1 LSQLFLDEP
10 LRKKMENNDMIRDTQ
25 GTARPSRLASLAARL
40 GERVNRPS
48 ALTLAGLAAAAAL
61 CLTMALHWV
70 VSGFLHSR
78 KVVEVPDV
86 TGKTLEQAL
95 DLLSPLDLAMAKEGV
110 QFDERLPPGAILRQ
124 APPAGFRVR
133 EGKIVRV
140 TVSSGGEVAF
150 VPDLVSVSLTEAQ
163 NRLRA
168 AGLVLGA
175 VSQIYSL
182 ESAVGVVITQS
193 PSAGGSTRPGTMV
206 DLKVSKGPPPQG
218 VVLMPAFM
226 NQPIETAR
234 AWADAQKISPDVKEE
249 ASTVFA
255 PGLVM
260 RQSPAPDTPINEKTL
275 LTFVVAAS
283 TAPVSAPVQP

>member
-1 LSQLFLDEP
+1 
-10 LRKKMENNDMIRDTQ
+10 MEHNDMIRDTQ
-25 GTARPSRLASLAARL
+25 AAARPSRLASLAARL

-48 ALTLAGLAAAAAL
+48 ALMLAGLAALAGL
-61 CLTMALHWV
+61 CLMMALHWV

-110 QFDERLPPGAILRQ
+110 QYDERLPPGSILRQ

-150 VPDLVSVSLTEAQ
+150 VPDLVAVSLTEAQ
-163 NRLRA
+163 NRIRA
-168 AGLVLGA
+168 AGLALGA
-175 VSQIYSL
+175 VSQSYSL
-182 ESAVGVVITQS
+182 ESAVGIVISQNPV
-193 PSAGGSTRPGTMV
+193 PSSSTRPGTMV
-206 DLKVSKGPPPQG
+206 DLKVSKGPPPEG
-218 VVLMPAFM
+218 VVLMPVFI
-226 NQPIETAR
+226 NRSIEEAR

-249 ASTVFA
+249 TSGVFA
-255 PGLVM
+255 PGTVM
-260 RQSPAPDTPINEKTL
+260 RQSPLPDTPINEKTGL
-275 LTFVVAAS
+275 SFVVAAS
-283 TAPVSAPVQP
+283 TTPMSAPVQP

>member
-1 LSQLFLDEP
+1 
-10 LRKKMENNDMIRDTQ
+10 MIRDTQ
-25 GTARPSRLASLAARL
+25 GAARPSRLASLAARL

-48 ALTLAGLAAAAAL
+48 ALMLAGLAALAGL
-61 CLTMALHWV
+61 CLIMSLHWA

-95 DLLSPLDLAMAKEGV
+95 DLLSPLELAMAKEGV

-124 APPAGFRVR
+124 APPAGFHVR

-150 VPDLVSVSLTEAQ
+150 VPDLVAVSLTEAQ

-168 AGLVLGA
+168 AGLSLGA
-175 VSQIYSL
+175 VSQTYSL
-182 ESAVGVVITQS
+182 ESGVGIVITQN

-206 DLKVSKGPPPQG
+206 DLKVSKGPPPEG
-218 VVLMPAFM
+218 VVLMPVFM
-226 NQPIETAR
+226 NRTIEEAR
-234 AWADAQKISPDVKEE
+234 VWADSQKISPEVKEE
-249 ASTVFA
+249 LSGVFE
-255 PGLVM
+255 PGIVM
-260 RQSPAPDTPINEKTL
+260 RQSPAPDTPINEKSL
-275 LTFVVAAS
+275 LTFVVAVSS
-283 TAPVSAPVQP
+283 TPVPTTVQP

>member
-1 LSQLFLDEP
+1 MDQ
-10 LRKKMENNDMIRDTQ
+10 NDMIRDAQ
-25 GTARPSRLASLAARL
+25 KSEKQSRLAALSARVGQRMRQPSL
-40 GERVNRPS
+40 
-48 ALTLAGLAAAAAL
+48 LTLSVLGAVAGL
-61 CLTMALHWV
+61 CVMVSLHWV

-78 KVVEVPDV
+78 KVVDVPDL
-86 TGKTLEQAL
+86 TGKSLEQAL
-95 DLLSPLDLAMAKEGV
+95 DLVSPLELALSKEGV
-110 QFDERLPPGAILRQ
+110 QFDDRLPPGAILRQ

-140 TVSSGGEVAF
+140 TLSSGGEVAF
-150 VPDLVSVSLTEAQ
+150 VPDVVAVALTEAQ

-168 AGLVLGA
+168 SGLVLGA
-175 VSQIYSL
+175 VSQNYSL
-182 ESAVGVVITQS
+182 ESSVGIVITQN
-193 PSAGGSTRPGTMV
+193 PPAGGSVRPGTMV
-206 DLKVSKGPPPQG
+206 DLKVSKGPPPEG

-260 RQSPAPDTPINEKTL
+260 RQSPAPDTPVNEKTL
-275 LTFVVAAS
+275 LNFVVAAS
-283 TAPVSAPVQP
+283 TAPMAVPVQP

>member
-1 LSQLFLDEP
+1 MDQ
-10 LRKKMENNDMIRDTQ
+10 NDMIRDAQ
-25 GTARPSRLASLAARL
+25 KSEQQSRLAALSARVGQRMRQPSL
-40 GERVNRPS
+40 
-48 ALTLAGLAAAAAL
+48 LTLSVLGAVAGL
-61 CLTMALHWV
+61 CVMVSLHWV

-78 KVVEVPDV
+78 KVVDVPDL
-86 TGKTLEQAL
+86 TGKSLEQAL
-95 DLLSPLDLAMAKEGV
+95 DLVSPLELALSKEGV
-110 QFDERLPPGAILRQ
+110 QFDDRLPPGAILRQ

-140 TVSSGGEVAF
+140 TLSSGGEVAF
-150 VPDLVSVSLTEAQ
+150 VPDVVAVALTEAQ

-168 AGLVLGA
+168 SGLVLGA
-175 VSQIYSL
+175 VSQSYSL
-182 ESAVGVVITQS
+182 ESSVGIVITQN
-193 PSAGGSTRPGTMV
+193 PSAGGSVRPGTMV
-206 DLKVSKGPPPQG
+206 DLKVSKGPPPEG

-260 RQSPAPDTPINEKTL
+260 RQSPAPDTPVNEKTL
-275 LTFVVAAS
+275 LNFVVAAS
-283 TAPVSAPVQP
+283 TAPMAVPVQP